1 MEHHWVIFRSENAST
16 TCLVADFCR
25 TSPIVNESVGGITHQ
40 IHGSAGVYDIALQ
53 VRLVT
58 LGEGFLVDIPSGY
71 VKIAIENGHR
81 NSGFTH

>member
-40 IHGSAGVYDIALQ
+40 SMGARGFMTLLCKYD
-53 VRLVT
+53 
-58 LGEGFLVDIPSGY
+58 
-71 VKIAIENGHR
+71 
-81 NSGFTH
+81 